1 MKHINEYI
9 VNEGLGDAF
18 KSFTNIFKN
27 IMKHGEISTKDL
39 VTIELDAKIF
49 GKIKRALETRTKE
62 DRPTLVPSPIANI
75 TGLNS
80 KDMWEIYYVDNG
92 ENKYGD
98 PTTVYTYIGHY
109 DCRKTDIGKL
119 EIDKKYQ
126 EFVEKYIEQFK

>member
-1 MKHINEYI
+1 MRNINEYI
-9 VNEGLGDAF
+9 VNEGFGDAF
-18 KSFTNIFKN
+18 KSFANIFKN
-27 IMKHGEISTKDL
+27 IMKHDELSTKDL

-62 DRPTLVPSPIANI
+62 DRPTLVPSP
-75 TGLNS
+75 TS
-80 KDMWEIYYVDNG
+80 TDDMWEMYYVDNG

-98 PTTVYTYIGHY
+98 PTTIYTYIGHY
-109 DCRKTDIGKL
+109 DCRKTNIGKL

>member
-1 MKHINEYI
+1 MKSINEYL

-18 KSFTNIFKN
+18 KSFANIFKN
-27 IMKHGEISTKDL
+27 IMKHGEVSTKDL

-49 GKIKRALETRTKE
+49 GKIKRALETKTKE
-62 DRPTLVPSPIANI
+62 DRPTLVPSPMAID
-75 TGLNS
+75 
-80 KDMWEIYYVDNG
+80 DMWEIYHVDNG

-98 PTTVYTYIGHY
+98 KTIVYTYIGHY